1 MLGRAPQASGDAMTW
16 VQILQLIG
24 AVLLVLALAYLVW
37 KFYTT
42 RADFTYMTH
51 NDQGFKRALRGR
63 GFIIDPEEFV
73 VRGDSAPNIEFVAL
87 DPATGQRKMQALM
100 NRRTGAINLR
110 PQYCVPLPFN
120 ATTADNHAVIVEAR
134 VQFSLSRD
142 RMFFVYH
149 VQDFGLALETRIQSA
164 VRAEVG
170 RRQDQDSRAA
180 LHEVEEQ
187 AILRLRKAETDG
199 DETHEPGMALGVN
212 FHTMSFTFTAP
223 DEFAAAHP
231 GGVGVIQSGE
241 AKEGAGGVAGGA
253 SAQRTT
259 ISRGGPLSLRP
270 QQIDQ
275 LADVFRQQTP
285 ESSAA
290 ILSMLEMQTRQNI
303 ADALASS
310 GQLIVV
316 TPQELGLAG
325 ATVQG
330 QILSRVA
337 AAGDKGG
344 V

>member
-1 MLGRAPQASGDAMTW
+1 MTW
-16 VQILQLIG
+16 VHIVQVVVAII
-24 AVLLVLALAYLVW
+24 ALLAFAYMVW
-37 KFYTT
+37 KFYST

-51 NDQGFKRALRGR
+51 NDQGFKRALKGR
-63 GFIIDPEEFV
+63 GVIFDPEEFV
-73 VRGDSAPNIEFVAL
+73 VRGDSAPNIEFVAI
-87 DPATGQRKMQALM
+87 DPASGERRMQPLM
-100 NRRTGAINLR
+100 NKRTGAINLR

-134 VQFSLSRD
+134 VQFSLSRE

-149 VQDFGLALETRIQSA
+149 VQDFALALETRIQSA

-170 RRQDQDSRAA
+170 KRQDQDLRAA

-187 AILRLRKAETDG
+187 AILRLRKAEADG

-231 GGVGVIQSGE
+231 AGVGQVFAAGAATS
-241 AKEGAGGVAGGA
+241 EGAAA
-253 SAQRTT
+253 PSLRTT
-259 ISRGGPLSLRP
+259 LSRGGPLSLRP
-270 QQIDQ
+270 QQVDQ
-275 LADVFRQQTP
+275 LADVFRHQTP

-290 ILSMLEMQTRQNI
+290 ILAMLELQTRQNI
-303 ADALASS
+303 AEALASS

-337 AAGDKGG
+337 ARGGDAPTS
-344 V
+344 

>member
-1 MLGRAPQASGDAMTW
+1 MTW
-16 VQILQLIG
+16 VQILQLVG
-24 AVLLVLALAYLVW
+24 AVLLVVVLAYLVW
-37 KFYTT
+37 KFYST

-51 NDQGFKRALRGR
+51 NDQGFKRALKGR

-73 VRGDSAPNIEFVAL
+73 VRGDSAPRIEFVAL
-87 DPATGQRKMQALM
+87 DPATGERKLQPLLS
-100 NRRTGAINLR
+100 RQTGAINLR
-110 PQYCVPLPFN
+110 PQYCVPLPFT
-120 ATTADNHAVIVEAR
+120 AVTADNHTVIVEAR
-134 VQFSLSRD
+134 VQFSLSRE

-170 RRQDQDSRAA
+170 RRQDQDLRAT

-212 FHTMSFTFTAP
+212 FHTMSFTFAAP
-223 DEFAAAHP
+223 DEFAGPHAIAAAP
-231 GGVGVIQSGE
+231 GAVGVP
-241 AKEGAGGVAGGA
+241 ATTPAGGVSTLGMAM
-253 SAQRTT
+253 
-259 ISRGGPLSLRP
+259 RGGPLSLRP

-275 LADVFRQQTP
+275 LADVFRNQTP
-285 ESSAA
+285 ESGAA
-290 ILSMLEMQTRQNI
+290 ILAMLDMQTRQNI
-303 ADALASS
+303 AEALASS

-337 AAGDKGG
+337 SAGDKGG
-344 V
+344 AS